1 MLTQGELH
9 GEIFIARALVYA
21 SLAAPVITKNVWR
34 PMMLLGWQKYEPKSP
49 FRPLHNASHSA
60 HTMSSHVGVL
70 STGPCAVPNET
81 PCNADVP
88 PSALL

>member
-9 GEIFIARALVYA
+9 GGNFIARALVCA
-21 SLAAPVITKNVWR
+21 GLAAPVITKKCGIR
-34 PMMLLGWQKYEPKSP
+34 RCLSGMAEYAPRSP
-49 FRPLHNASHSA
+49 FRPLHNASHLA

-81 PCNADVP
+81 P
-88 PSALL
+88 